1 MNLIQNLLEPN
12 KPLGGRTMG
21 RLLKEG
27 LLGVVFALLVILG
40 DFFLGLGI
48 SAEKVVLLL
57 FFAPLLIL
65 SLTEMQKFF
74 KKTY

>member
-1 MNLIQNLLEPN
+1 MME
-12 KPLGGRTMG
+12 

-27 LLGVVFALLVILG
+27 LLGLVFAIFVILG

-65 SLTEMQKFF
+65 SLTEMQRLF
-74 KKTY
+74 KKRY